1 MIPGK
6 TFEPKDLLR
15 ILNRP
20 GTIVIPFVVIALGTA
35 AYVHR
40 LPNRY
45 RSETLI
51 MVIPQRVPES
61 YVRSTVTTRIEDRL
75 RSINQ
80 QITSRTRLEPVI
92 KEFNLY
98 AEQVQ
103 TGLMEDVVERMRSDI
118 DTQIIRGD
126 AFRISYV
133 SNDARTAMRVTE
145 RLASMYIDES
155 LRDREVLADSTNQFL
170 DSQLAVAKERL
181 VEHEKKL
188 EAYKMRFSGQ
198 LPAQVQANLQV
209 MQNAQLQIQSLMDSL
224 NRDRDRRLVLQGQVA
239 DLDVPE
245 DSPLSSSSSS
255 SSSNG
260 SPEADAKP
268 QAPPMALQ
276 LAEAQKALD
285 DLQQRLTPNHP
296 DVARQRRVVADLKKK
311 AADEA
316 TVLALAPPEKR
327 PPSGADSARAVR
339 LERLEQ
345 IRLELESLGRQIEQ
359 KEQEEARL
367 RSVIGEYQSRVES
380 APARESELTELMRD
394 YETLQRSYTS
404 LLSKKEEAQVSAN
417 LERHQIGEQFKILDP
432 ARMPEKPFSP
442 NRPVLYELG
451 GVVGLAL
458 GLVLGGVLEYRDTS
472 LRTEAEIVAT
482 LTLPVLAMIPELMT
496 DGRRASRI
504 RWKRAGWGLAAACTA
519 GVIAALAVLVWRS

>member
-1 MIPGK
+1 LIPGK
-6 TFEPKDLLR
+6 TFEPKDLLK
-15 ILNRP
+15 ILHRP
-20 GTIVIPFVVIALGTA
+20 GTIVIPFVLIALGTA

-51 MVIPQRVPES
+51 MVVPQRVPES

-92 KEFNLY
+92 KEFKLY
-98 AEQVQ
+98 AEQVR
-103 TGLMEDVVERMRSDI
+103 TGLMEDVVERMRGDI

-188 EAYKMRFSGQ
+188 ESYKMRYSGQ
-198 LPAQVQANLQV
+198 LPTQVQSNLQV
-209 MQNAQLQIQSLMDSL
+209 MQNAQMQIQSLDDSL

-245 DSPLSSSSSS
+245 DAPPSSST
-255 SSSNG
+255 SNG
-260 SPEADAKP
+260 ATEAPAKP
-268 QAPPMALQ
+268 SPPPMAQQ
-276 LAEAQKALD
+276 LAEARKTLEE
-285 DLQQRLTPNHP
+285 LQQRLTPNHP
-296 DVARQRRVVADLKKK
+296 DVVRQRRVVADLEKK

-316 TVLALAPPEKR
+316 TVLALIPAEKR
-327 PPSGADSARAVR
+327 SANSADPAQALR
-339 LERLEQ
+339 LSRLEQ
-345 IRLELESLGRQIEQ
+345 IRLELDSLGRQIEQ

-380 APARESELTELMRD
+380 APSRESELTELMRD

-442 NRPVLYELG
+442 NRPTLYELG
-451 GVVGLAL
+451 GVVGLAV
-458 GLVLGGVLEYRDTS
+458 GLMLAGFLEYRDTS
-472 LRTEAEIVAT
+472 LKSEAEIVAT
-482 LTLPVLAMIPELMT
+482 LTLPVLAMIPDLMT
-496 DGRRASRI
+496 DDRRVSRI
-504 RWKRAGWGLAAACTA
+504 RWKRAGWALAAACTVS
-519 GVIAALAVLVWRS
+519 VIAALAVLVWRS